1 MPVIIGVGQYV
12 HRPSRP
18 GEAMDPLEMIRK
30 AIGEAEQDAG
40 LAGLAR
46 KIDTLC
52 LVNILSY
59 PPDGLPGELTRRIQA
74 SPKIQEYTWVGACA
88 PQWFVNRTADRISSG
103 QARLALICGG
113 EAFYSLKL
121 KAKDQGSKGWNRTF
135 PAKMP
140 WMVGDL
146 RDPLTALE
154 AKYGLLLPVQIYP
167 LFENS
172 FRYSEGL
179 SIEANRN
186 ELGEFCS
193 KLSAIASENPNAW
206 FKNFKTKEEIM
217 NPGPGNRMISFPYT
231 KFMCSIMDVDQAA
244 ALFLADEAVAD
255 ELGIPP
261 EKRIYPIG
269 GADASDTWHVSMRR
283 DLHASPSVKIA
294 AQTAMAQAKVD
305 IDQIDFL
312 DFYSCFP
319 CAPRITA
326 RMLGIPKDDPR
337 PLTITGGMPY
347 FGGPGNNYSLH
358 AICNMAD
365 LLRREP
371 EKIGLVQALS
381 WFISKHSVGIY
392 SGVSRQEKWVSSS
405 PDSNQDRLV
414 APESPHI
421 REEGEGPATVE
432 TFTLFHDRD
441 GEAVGGV
448 IFGKFEDG
456 SRCLAKLPEDRSVF
470 QAIMSEEFVG
480 KRGKVKFVDGFNI
493 FRP

>member
-1 MPVIIGVGQYV
+1 
-12 HRPSRP
+12 
-18 GEAMDPLEMIRK
+18 
-30 AIGEAEQDAG
+30 
-40 LAGLAR
+40 
-46 KIDTLC
+46 
-52 LVNILSY
+52 
-59 PPDGLPGELTRRIQA
+59 
-74 SPKIQEYTWVGACA
+74 
-88 PQWFVNRTADRISSG
+88 
-103 QARLALICGG
+103 
-113 EAFYSLKL
+113 
-121 KAKDQGSKGWNRTF
+121 
-135 PAKMP
+135 
-140 WMVGDL
+140 MVGDL

-326 RMLGIPKDDPR
+326 RMLGIPKDDLISGGR
-337 PLTITGGMPY
+337 GTTIRCTQSATWRTCSGG
-347 FGGPGNNYSLH
+347 S
-358 AICNMAD
+358 
-365 LLRREP
+365 LRRSGWSRRSAGLSASTRWAFIP
-371 EKIGLVQALS
+371 AFRGRKNGFHRPQIATKIDWSLLKA
-381 WFISKHSVGIY
+381 
-392 SGVSRQEKWVSSS
+392 
-405 PDSNQDRLV
+405 
-414 APESPHI
+414 
-421 REEGEGPATVE
+421 
-432 TFTLFHDRD
+432 
-441 GEAVGGV
+441 
-448 IFGKFEDG
+448 
-456 SRCLAKLPEDRSVF
+456 
-470 QAIMSEEFVG
+470 
-480 KRGKVKFVDGFNI
+480 
-493 FRP
+493 